1 MLALGQIKEFQ
12 MLKKSSK
19 PQTNSFSCIEMMI
32 NGAKKRRMMALCAIK
47 ALDNNASKSNVV
59 MFK

>member
-1 MLALGQIKEFQ
+1 

-47 ALDNNASKSNVV
+47 ALDNNARKSNVV

>member
-12 MLKKSSK
+12 MLKKSSI
-19 PQTNSFSCIEMMI
+19 PQTNSFSFIEMMI
-32 NGAKKRRMMALCAIK
+32 NGAKKGRMMALCAIK
-47 ALDNNASKSNVV
+47 ALDNNARKSNVV

>member
-12 MLKKSSK
+12 MLKKSLK
-19 PQTNSFSCIEMMI
+19 PQTNSFNCIEMMI

-47 ALDNNASKSNVV
+47 SLDSNASKSNVV
-59 MFK
+59 MLR